1 MSEEIK
7 AKPIEDE
14 NLSTAEKET
23 KALKK
28 IGADTGI
35 DTVTKVDLRQPLNK
49 EEDAVQEQSTDE
61 VSVRNESSA
70 SEEVQEKN
78 KTQPEEPAGENQE
91 EKEEVIIEE
100 VQQSQQV
107 KEEPAAEEAKAEE
120 PAAEEYPTQQ
130 SPAPKQPEIN
140 IPEGILELVN
150 FMNETGGSMEDYIRL
165 NKNYGELDNTDLIKE
180 YYSATKPHLTSD
192 EINFLIEDNY
202 SFDKEVDDSIDIKR
216 KELAYKEETA
226 KAKQYLENQKNQY
239 YKEVKNTG
247 GLSREQ
253 QKAVDFFNRYNTE
266 QQEIAQQ
273 QEKAT
278 NQFKLKTNEVFNQEF
293 KGFDFNVD
301 NKIFKYK
308 LKDVDNVKNTQMDVM
323 NVIGSYLDN
332 NNTLKDGYGYHKALF
347 AAKNADS
354 IANHF
359 YQLGKT
365 EAVKEIAAESKNI
378 NMDPRQTSSGIVES
392 GGIKVRAISG
402 DDSSK
407 LRIKLKK

>member
-7 AKPIEDE
+7 AKVVEDE
-14 NLSTAEKET
+14 NPSTAEKET

-28 IGADTGI
+28 MGLDTGAETI
-35 DTVTKVDLRQPLNK
+35 TKVDLRTPK
-49 EEDAVQEQSTDE
+49 EEKNATKEQSADE
-61 VSVRNESSA
+61 VPVRDGSET
-70 SEEVQEKN
+70 SEEVRKEN
-78 KTQPEEPAGENQE
+78 ETQPEEPAGESQE
-91 EKEEVIIEE
+91 EEKKEEAIIEE
-100 VQQSQQV
+100 VQTPQKTQEEPIEEEQPVQQSQPV
-107 KEEPAAEEAKAEE
+107 E
-120 PAAEEYPTQQ
+120 
-130 SPAPKQPEIN
+130 QPEIN
-140 IPEGILELVN
+140 VPEGVLELVN

-165 NKNYGELDNTDLIKE
+165 NKNYGDLDNKDLIKE
-180 YYSATKPHLTSD
+180 YYSITKPHLTSD
-192 EINFLIEDNY
+192 EANFLIEDNY
-202 SFDKEVDDSIDIKR
+202 SFDKEIDDPLDIKR
-216 KELAYKEETA
+216 KQLAYKEEVA
-226 KAKQYLENQKNQY
+226 KAKQYLEGQKNQY

-247 GLSREQ
+247 GLSKEQ

-266 QQEIAQQ
+266 QHEIAQQ

-301 NKIFKYK
+301 NKTFKYK

-323 NVIGSYLDN
+323 NVIGSYLDDN
-332 NNTLKDGYGYHKALF
+332 RTLKDGYGYHKALF

-378 NMDPRQTSSGIVES
+378 NMDPRQTSSGVVES

>member
-7 AKPIEDE
+7 AKVVEDE
-14 NLSTAEKET
+14 NPSTAEKET

-28 IGADTGI
+28 MGLDTGAETI
-35 DTVTKVDLRQPLNK
+35 TKVDLRKPK
-49 EEDAVQEQSTDE
+49 EEKDATKEQSADE
-61 VSVRNESSA
+61 VPVRDGSEASKEVREENE
-70 SEEVQEKN
+70 
-78 KTQPEEPAGENQE
+78 TQPEEPAGESQE
-91 EKEEVIIEE
+91 EEKKEEAIIEE
-100 VQQSQQV
+100 VQTPQKTQEEPIEEEQPVQQSQPV
-107 KEEPAAEEAKAEE
+107 E
-120 PAAEEYPTQQ
+120 
-130 SPAPKQPEIN
+130 QPEIN
-140 IPEGILELVN
+140 VPEGVLELVN

-165 NKNYGELDNTDLIKE
+165 NKNYGDLDNKDLIKE
-180 YYSATKPHLTSD
+180 YYSITKPHLTSD
-192 EINFLIEDNY
+192 EANFLIEDNY
-202 SFDKEVDDSIDIKR
+202 SFDKEIDDPLDIKR
-216 KELAYKEETA
+216 KELAYKEEVA
-226 KAKQYLENQKNQY
+226 KAKQYLEGQKNQY

-247 GLSREQ
+247 GLSKEQ
-253 QKAVDFFNRYNTE
+253 QKAIDFFNRYNTE
-266 QQEIAQQ
+266 QHEIAQQ

-301 NKIFKYK
+301 NKTFKYK

-323 NVIGSYLDN
+323 NVIGSYLDDN
-332 NNTLKDGYGYHKALF
+332 RTLKDGYGYHKALF

-378 NMDPRQTSSGIVES
+378 NMDPRQTSSGVVES

>member
-1 MSEEIK
+1 MSEETK
-7 AKPIEDE
+7 AKVVEEE
-14 NLSTAEKET
+14 NPSAAEKET

-28 IGADTGI
+28 MGFDTGVEEI
-35 DTVTKVDLRQPLNK
+35 AKVDLRKPK
-49 EEDAVQEQSTDE
+49 EEKDATEEQSADE
-61 VSVRNESSA
+61 VPVRDGSEA
-70 SEEVQEKN
+70 SEEVRKEDE
-78 KTQPEEPAGENQE
+78 TQPEEPAGESQEEE
-91 EKEEVIIEE
+91 EKEEAIVEE
-100 VQQSQQV
+100 VEKTEQTQEEPV
-107 KEEPAAEEAKAEE
+107 KEEQPI
-120 PAAEEYPTQQ
+120 QQ
-130 SPAPKQPEIN
+130 SPPVEQPEIN
-140 IPEGILELVN
+140 VPEGVLELVN
-150 FMNETGGSMEDYIRL
+150 FMNETGGSMEDYLRL
-165 NKNYGELDNTDLIKE
+165 NKNYGDLDNKDLIKE
-180 YYSATKPHLTSD
+180 YYSITKPHLTSD
-192 EINFLIEDNY
+192 EVNFLIEDNY
-202 SFDKEVDDSIDIKR
+202 SFDKEIDDPIDIKR
-216 KELAYKEETA
+216 KELAYKEEVA
-226 KAKQYLENQKNQY
+226 KAKQYLESQKNQY

-247 GLSREQ
+247 GLSKEQ
-253 QKAVDFFNRYNTE
+253 QKAVDFFNRYNIE

-293 KGFDFNVD
+293 KGFDFNID
-301 NKIFKYK
+301 NKTFRYK

-323 NVIGSYLDN
+323 NVIGSYLDEN
-332 NNTLKDGYGYHKALF
+332 RTLKDGYGYHKALF

-378 NMDPRQTSSGIVES
+378 NMDPRQTSSGVVES

>member
-7 AKPIEDE
+7 AKVVEDE
-14 NLSTAEKET
+14 NPSTAEKET

-28 IGADTGI
+28 MGLDTGAETI
-35 DTVTKVDLRQPLNK
+35 TKVDLRTPK
-49 EEDAVQEQSTDE
+49 EEKNATEEQSTDE
-61 VSVRNESSA
+61 VPVRDGSET
-70 SEEVQEKN
+70 SEEVRKEN
-78 KTQPEEPAGENQE
+78 ETQPEEPAGESQE
-91 EKEEVIIEE
+91 EEKKEEAIIEE
-100 VQQSQQV
+100 VQTPQKTQEEPIEEEQPVQQSQPV
-107 KEEPAAEEAKAEE
+107 E
-120 PAAEEYPTQQ
+120 
-130 SPAPKQPEIN
+130 QPEIN
-140 IPEGILELVN
+140 VPEGVLELVN

-165 NKNYGELDNTDLIKE
+165 NKNYGDLDNKDLIKE
-180 YYSATKPHLTSD
+180 YYSITKPHLTSD
-192 EINFLIEDNY
+192 EANFLIEDNY
-202 SFDKEVDDSIDIKR
+202 SFDKEIDDPLDIKR
-216 KELAYKEETA
+216 KELAYKEEVA
-226 KAKQYLENQKNQY
+226 KAKQYLEGQKNQY

-247 GLSREQ
+247 GLSKEQ

-266 QQEIAQQ
+266 QHEIAQQ

-301 NKIFKYK
+301 NKTFKYK

-323 NVIGSYLDN
+323 NVIGSYLDDN
-332 NNTLKDGYGYHKALF
+332 RTLKDGYGYHKALF

-378 NMDPRQTSSGIVES
+378 NMDPRQTSSGVVES

>member
-1 MSEEIK
+1 MSEEVK
-7 AKPIEDE
+7 AKVVEEE
-14 NLSTAEKET
+14 NPTAAEKET

-28 IGADTGI
+28 MGFDTGVEEI
-35 DTVTKVDLRQPLNK
+35 AKVDLRTPK
-49 EEDAVQEQSTDE
+49 EEKDATEEQSTDE
-61 VSVRNESSA
+61 VPVRDGSEA
-70 SEEVQEKN
+70 SEEVRKEDE
-78 KTQPEEPAGENQE
+78 TQPEEPAGESQKEE
-91 EKEEVIIEE
+91 EKEEAIVEE
-100 VQQSQQV
+100 VEKTEQTQEEPV
-107 KEEPAAEEAKAEE
+107 KEEQPI
-120 PAAEEYPTQQ
+120 QQ
-130 SPAPKQPEIN
+130 SPPVEQPEIN
-140 IPEGILELVN
+140 VPEGVLELVN
-150 FMNETGGSMEDYIRL
+150 FMNETGGSMEDYLRL
-165 NKNYGELDNTDLIKE
+165 NKNYGDLDNKDLIKE
-180 YYSATKPHLTSD
+180 YYSITKPHLTSD
-192 EINFLIEDNY
+192 EVNFLIEDNY
-202 SFDKEVDDSIDIKR
+202 SFDKEIDDPIDIKR
-216 KELAYKEETA
+216 KELAYKEEVA
-226 KAKQYLENQKNQY
+226 KAKQYLESQKNQY

-247 GLSREQ
+247 GLSKEQ

-293 KGFDFNVD
+293 KGFDFNID
-301 NKIFKYK
+301 NKTFRYK
-308 LKDVDNVKNTQMDVM
+308 LKDVENVKNTQMDVM
-323 NVIGSYLDN
+323 NVIGSYLDEN
-332 NNTLKDGYGYHKALF
+332 RTLKDGYGYHKALF

-378 NMDPRQTSSGIVES
+378 NMDPRQTSSGVVES